1 MWYEVRQRRLVATF
15 LIPLTLRILVGSRV
29 RVDAAG
35 MMEELILM
43 IALPAVLAMAA
54 TLFLAA
60 VGYILGW
67 LGGTL
72 LHGKGKTK
80 ISMIYGVG
88 IRNISAGAVTA
99 SAYFPAE
106 VVFSVIT
113 ATLFQQILAAV
124 YGVLIKRYL
133 LKEGD

>member
-88 IRNISAGAVTA
+88 MRNISAGAVTA

-106 VVFSVIT
+106 VVFPVIT

>member
-67 LGGTL
+67 LDGTL

-88 IRNISAGAVTA
+88 MRNISAGAVTA

-106 VVFSVIT
+106 VVFPVIT

>member
-1 MWYEVRQRRLVATF
+1 MDT
-15 LIPLTLRILVGSRV
+15 
-29 RVDAAG
+29 AG

-43 IALPAVLAMAA
+43 IALPAILAMAFNQVSKGKVKEE
-54 TLFLAA
+54 LLAA
-60 VGYILGW
+60 VGYLLGW
-67 LGGTL
+67 LGGSL
-72 LHGKGKTK
+72 LHGNEKTK

-88 IRNISAGAVTA
+88 MRNISAGAVIA

-106 VVFSVIT
+106 VVFPVIT

-133 LKEGD
+133 HFPNSPFNKITG